1 MSNLSVFFLCARTRL
16 EVEQHITFLA
26 CVPTD
31 FHEIKIG
38 GFARAGKWQWKMV
51 SNKFASSSSE
61 FNYVTVSQLVK
72 DISTNVVNWYLQVST
87 NLTR

>member
-1 MSNLSVFFLCARTRL
+1 M

-26 CVPTD
+26 CVATD

-72 DISTNVVNWYLQVST
+72 GISTNVVNWYLQVST